1 MIRQRLFDKLVVV
14 VAPILIGAGIDAVGD
29 LGNARLAD
37 ALRLERV
44 SHRRINDQAIIT
56 GYRSLAA
63 TLGRAGSGPLP
74 EAQRQEAGCSA
85 VS

>member
-1 MIRQRLFDKLVVV
+1 M
-14 VAPILIGAGIDAVGD
+14 GD
-29 LGNARLAD
+29 LGNGRLVD

-44 SHRRINDQAIIT
+44 SHRQINDQAVIT

-63 TLGRAGSGPLP
+63 TLGLAGNGSLP
-74 EAQRQEAGCSA
+74 GAQRQEAECSA